1 MPFPELES
9 GELSPPRSL
18 QRAVPYTQPTTTSGG
33 VPVAGLIRKQQRTTG
48 GELCFVS
55 AARLAGRAPIAVGA
69 SFGQPIRVF
78 DAETGSVLAEYAI
91 PEGEQDVISLD
102 IDEDGERIAILDLGY
117 RVWLWDWRDDM
128 APELMGA
135 LPLWEPAQDRSLAIE
150 TIRFGP
156 GSTRIVVGQPH
167 SGALLLNRDGL
178 IVQRIGTGIDL
189 SGDAP
194 PQELPGFVV
203 AVGKT
208 SWSADGSRV
217 LFLVD
222 DQPRLLD
229 ATTGEELPLP
239 LDESRSYVT
248 HLALSPDGAWLATSH
263 VEEEIVMT
271 RIEDGEIPW
280 ERTFAFPQPESYAP
294 FQRALTERELRKSVD
309 GLAFHTDGKSLAVVI
324 EGRWRLAILDAASG
338 NVIGFSGTEPSSESL
353 RCCLEHAGGAG
364 FLTTPLPSGFVSR
377 VRMTD
382 GDLQVLHDIGALS
395 TPPDAGW
402 GGRVFFAGE
411 NSYMLVD
418 AVSWATIWSSPI
430 QDW

>member
-1 MPFPELES
+1 
-9 GELSPPRSL
+9 
-18 QRAVPYTQPTTTSGG
+18 VPYTQPTKTPGG
-33 VPVAGLIRKQQRTTG
+33 VPVAGLAWEPEKSTG

-55 AARLAGRAPIAVGA
+55 AARLAARAPVAVGA
-69 SFGQPIRVF
+69 SFGQPVRVF

-91 PEGEQDVISLD
+91 PAGEQDVISLD
-102 IDEDGERIAILDLGY
+102 IDDEGERIAMLDLGY
-117 RVWLWDWRDDM
+117 RVWLWDWRQGSE
-128 APELMGA
+128 PKLMGA
-135 LPLWEPAQDRSLAIE
+135 LPLWEPAQDRSLALE

-194 PQELPGFVV
+194 PRELPGFVV
-203 AVGKT
+203 DVAKT

-222 DQPRLLD
+222 DRPRLLD
-229 ATTGEELPLP
+229 ATAGEELPLP
-239 LDESRSYVT
+239 LDESKSYVT
-248 HLALSPDGAWLATSH
+248 NLALSPDGAWLATSKGENE
-263 VEEEIVMT
+263 VIMT
-271 RIEDGEIPW
+271 RIGDGEIPW
-280 ERTFAFPQPESYAP
+280 GRTFFFAQPDTHTPS
-294 FQRALTERELRKSVD
+294 QRPLTEEELRKSVN
-309 GLAFHTDGKSLAVVI
+309 GLAFHADGKSLAVAL

-338 NVIGFSGTEPSSESL
+338 KVIGFSGTEPSSQSL
-353 RCCLEHAGGAG
+353 RCRLEHAGRAG
-364 FLTTPLPSGFVSR
+364 FLMTPLPGGFVSR

-382 GDLQVLHDIGALS
+382 GDSQVLHDMEALS

-402 GGRVFFAGE
+402 GDRVFFAGE
-411 NSYMLVD
+411 NSYHLVD
-418 AVSWATIWSSPI
+418 PTTWATLWSSPI